1 MKPRGLFY
9 IGLRFH
15 MTIKADRSVVSHT
28 EYKSKH
34 RIKYEKEIQEKIE
47 SNQSYKIK
55 TITNV
60 NITM

>member
-9 IGLRFH
+9 IGLLFH
-15 MTIKADRSVVSHT
+15 TIKADRSVVSHT

-34 RIKYEKEIQEKIE
+34 RIKYEKEMQEKKKVT
-47 SNQSYKIK
+47 NHKK